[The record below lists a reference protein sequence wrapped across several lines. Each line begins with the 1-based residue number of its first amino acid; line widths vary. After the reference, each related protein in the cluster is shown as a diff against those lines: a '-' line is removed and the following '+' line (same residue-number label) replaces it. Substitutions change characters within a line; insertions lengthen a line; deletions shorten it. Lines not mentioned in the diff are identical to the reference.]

1 MPNKTTKVEIDENGR
16 VVGYSNMSETAK
28 RFGITRQRLEMLVR
42 DDRVPYLRI
51 GDRVYINDKMD
62 KKDIRPSYRRKTNSN
77 TRNMERLLFRKRLH
91 ELVIEKGKTYYQI
104 SQETGISVSTLQ
116 RYKSLGCIPR
126 MYDTIK
132 SLCNYFNVSEDY
144 LLGREENV

>member
-1 MPNKTTKVEIDENGR
+1 MSNKTTTVEINEDGR

-62 KKDIRPSYRRKTNSN
+62 KKDIRPSYRRKTNSS
-77 TRNMERLLFRKRLH
+77 TRNAERLLFRKRLC
-91 ELVIEKGKTYYQI
+91 ELVNEKGTTYYQI
-104 SQETGISVSTLQ
+104 SKETGISVSTLH
-116 RYKSLGCIPR
+116 RYKQLGCIPR
-126 MYDTIK
+126 MHNNIK
-132 SLCNYFNVSEDY
+132 DLCNYFNVTEDY